1 MNQDDQDDH
10 DDDDDDVRLCPAY
23 ANGSF
28 QQGFE
33 CCSFVQ
39 EVQEEEEED
48 EEEEEPMH
56 KEEVGAL
63 LS

>member
-1 MNQDDQDDH
+1 MLL
-10 DDDDDDVRLCPAY
+10 VC
-23 ANGSF
+23 
-28 QQGFE
+28 
-33 CCSFVQ
+33 Q